1 MSKNIIEEKL
11 DTLISLLQIGDKI
24 IYGIRIGNLTFYIN
38 DNYKIH
44 DIDEKQIYVLN
55 SNEKIDII
63 NKNNIK
69 FDNSNNAVYLKQ
81 YLNL

>member
-1 MSKNIIEEKL
+1 MSDEIKQSLLN
-11 DTLISLLQIGDKI
+11 LLQIGDRI

-63 NKNNIK
+63 NKNNIE